1 MQGLSF
7 AGGSGRSVFGPQF
20 FVRFVAVFVAG
31 DSVGA
36 MLFFAF
42 LFGSSK
48 NNAFI
53 YEKFSRFE

>member
-1 MQGLSF
+1 ML
-7 AGGSGRSVFGPQF
+7 FGQF
-20 FVRFVAVFVAG
+20 FIPLVPFFVAG